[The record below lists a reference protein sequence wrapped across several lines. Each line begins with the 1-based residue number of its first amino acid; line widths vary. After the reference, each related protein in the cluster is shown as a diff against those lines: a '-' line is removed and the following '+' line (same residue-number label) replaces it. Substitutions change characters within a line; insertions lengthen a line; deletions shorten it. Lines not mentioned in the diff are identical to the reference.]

1 MYKGRMVVIA
11 IFLISIGIA
20 GLITIGLFSGPSIF
34 RGEILPGALM
44 MNIMG
49 RGMMQQGQMK
59 DMMEEM
65 MSGRLPAGVRPG
77 DLPDPDSPGAKLVV
91 RYCVQCHNLPS
102 PAMHTAEEW
111 PAVEARMFSRVQ
123 MMGSMRGMMGGRMMR
138 GMIDIQAPSK
148 EEESTILAY
157 PQRHGLRPASLETL
171 GPPDTPGLALFRQ
184 TCSQCH
190 ALPDPKLHTAD
201 EWSGVVRRMRK
212 NMEIMGKRVITD
224 QERDE
229 VLNYLERHGG

>member
-1 MYKGRMVVIA
+1 MASKRI
-11 IFLISIGIA
+11 
-20 GLITIGLFSGPSIF
+20 LITAVVLIVVGTGGVYSISWFGGPLVNGGGMIQ
-34 RGEILPGALM
+34 M
-44 MNIMG
+44 MMG
-49 RGMMQQGQMK
+49 GGMMDRGQMK
-59 DMMEEM
+59 DMMQEM
-65 MSGRLPAGVRPG
+65 MSGLLPP
-77 DLPDPDSPGAKLVV
+77 DMKPETLPDPDGLGAKLLN
-91 RYCVQCHNLPS
+91 RYCAQCHSLPS

-111 PAVEARMFSRVQ
+111 PTVEARMFSRIQ

-148 EEESTILAY
+148 EEESTILTY
-157 PQRHGLRPASLETL
+157 LKRHGLRPASVENL

-184 TCSQCH
+184 TCSLCH

-201 EWSGVVRRMRK
+201 EWPGVVGRMRK